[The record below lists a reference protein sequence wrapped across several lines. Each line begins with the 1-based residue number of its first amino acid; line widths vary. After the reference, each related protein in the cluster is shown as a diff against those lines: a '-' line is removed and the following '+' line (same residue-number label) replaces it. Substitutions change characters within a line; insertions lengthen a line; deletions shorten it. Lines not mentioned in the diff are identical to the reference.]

1 MRKVNSSPKI
11 LIITAIAIAIATSF
25 LTNIFLS
32 GKIIDIPKGTQ
43 EGGLYSAIGV
53 GVILIIVF
61 TLIFIGFKIVKRKKN
76 DHP

>member
-1 MRKVNSSPKI
+1 MRRINSLPKN
-11 LIITAIAIAIATSF
+11 LIIAAITIAIATSF

-43 EGGLYSAIGV
+43 EGGLYGAIGI

-61 TLIFIGFKIVKRKKN
+61 TLIFIGFKIVKRKYKHLN
-76 DHP
+76 